1 MKNIKSFITLHLIG
15 VMNVVILAGG
25 YATRLWP
32 ITMTKAKPL
41 LPVGKK
47 AIIDH
52 VYEKVSKFGKVFVS
66 TNRRFE
72 DDFRRWAR
80 DKDVDLIVEETT
92 REEEKLG
99 AVRAL
104 AEVSKVLNGEM
115 LVVAGD
121 NIFSFDLDGFVKYYR
136 EKGCCVVG
144 LYDVGDFELVK
155 RYSCV
160 EMEGERIVRFYEK
173 PKDPKSTLVGIAIYA
188 LPKTAVSLL
197 QEYVSGNMHSD
208 NLGNFMSWL
217 CERTE
222 VYGYP
227 FTGIWHDVGNA
238 DSYLEALRFYMEHYV
253 DDSAEVGRYSKLIP
267 PVVID
272 ENARVEGR
280 SIVGPYAYIGKGCV
294 VENSDVSESVIF
306 ENSVLRNSKVL
317 RSIVDEDC
325 EIRGLD
331 LSNSIIGMHAKIQ
344 RG

>member
-1 MKNIKSFITLHLIG
+1 
-15 VMNVVILAGG
+15 MNVVILAGG

-47 AIIDH
+47 MIIDH
-52 VYEKVSKFGKVFVS
+52 VYEKVSKFGCVYVS

-72 DDFRRWAR
+72 SDFRAWAK
-80 DKDVDLIVEETT
+80 DKDVDLIVEETMN
-92 REEEKLG
+92 EEEKLG

-104 AEVSKVLNGEM
+104 AEVSKILNGEM

-121 NIFSFDLDGFVKYYR
+121 NIFSFDLDGFVEYYKKKR
-136 EKGCCVVG
+136 SCVVG
-144 LYDVGDFELVK
+144 LYDVGDIELVK

-160 EMEGERIVRFYEK
+160 EMEGQKIVRFYEK
-173 PKDPKSTLVGIAIYA
+173 PSKPKSTLVGIAIYA
-188 LPKTAVSLL
+188 LPKTAVDLL
-197 QEYVSGNMHSD
+197 QEYVSSSTQSD
-208 NLGNFMSWL
+208 NLGDFMSWL

-227 FTGIWHDVGNA
+227 FTGMWHDVGNA
-238 DSYLEALRFYMEHYV
+238 DSYLEALRFYMEHHI
-253 DDSAEVGRYSKLIP
+253 DESAVIGKYSKIIP

-272 ENARVEGR
+272 EHARVEGR
-280 SIVGPYAYIGKGCV
+280 SIIGPYAYIGKNCI

-306 ENSVLRNSKVL
+306 NNSVLRNARIL
-317 RSIVDEDC
+317 RSIIDEDC
-325 EIRGLD
+325 EIRCLE
-331 LSNSIIGMHAKIQ
+331 LNNSIIGMHAKIQ